1 MEHLVEQLVKLVQLK
16 EIDIRKDLVVVV
28 EERMRNV
35 GKLNHVMIINHKL
48 EQNNIIDQL
57 IKESTTEIIQKI
69 EIEKKL

>member
-1 MEHLVEQLVKLVQLK
+1 MEHLVEQQVKLVQLK
-16 EIDIRKDLVVVV
+16 EIDTRKDLVVVV